1 VGYTVADSQILVIDP
16 QLAGI
21 AGDMFVAGLIDLGAD
36 TATVVA
42 AMEATAKYVP
52 SCKKVTVQPQPVER
66 SHIGGLFLDIHIEE
80 NYTTR
85 PGKVLL
91 NAVEAMVK
99 DLKLS
104 KPAAAYAKQAIR
116 ILVEAEAVVHRHPPE
131 KVHLHGAGSVDTVL
145 DIIGAAVALENLGIA
160 DPKRTHYVALP
171 IAVGGGTF
179 MSGHGQLAAPG
190 PAVTNILT
198 KHRLAFKGGPQIHE
212 MATPTGISLL
222 AALNPVSTQ
231 VFPELI
237 SLAVGY
243 GAGTGELPGVPNLL
257 RFVLGT
263 TMLSSTKKGGS
274 LPSQ

>member
-1 VGYTVADSQILVIDP
+1 LVESKILVIDP

-21 AGDMFVAGLIDLGAD
+21 AGDMFVAALLDLGAD
-36 TATVVA
+36 RDAVIS
-42 AMEATAKYVP
+42 AMEASVNYVP
-52 SCKKVTVQPQPVER
+52 NCHKVTINPQPVER
-66 SHIGGLFLDIHIEE
+66 SHIGGLFLDINIEE

-91 NAVEAMVK
+91 EAVQAMAK

-104 KPAAAYAKQAIR
+104 NPAADYASRAIQ
-116 ILVEAEAVVHRHPPE
+116 ILVNAEATVHRHPPE

-145 DIIGAAVALENLGIA
+145 DIIGAATGLESLGIA
-160 DPKRTHYVALP
+160 DPKSTHYFVLP

-179 MSGHGQLAAPG
+179 TSGHGELTAPG

-198 KHRLAFKGGPQIHE
+198 EYTLAFKGGPKIHE
-212 MATPTGISLL
+212 MATPTGIALL

-231 VFPELI
+231 VFPELFP
-237 SLAVGY
+237 LAVGY

-257 RFVLGT
+257 RFVLGKPR
-263 TMLSSTKKGGS
+263 MKAVLKEG
-274 LPSQ
+274 

>member
-1 VGYTVADSQILVIDP
+1 MTDQKILVIDP

-21 AGDMFVAGLIDLGAD
+21 AGDMFVAALMDLGAD
-36 TATVVA
+36 INAVVA
-42 AMEATAKYVP
+42 AMEASVNYVP
-52 SCKKVTVQPQPVER
+52 NCDTVTVKPQPIAR

-80 NYTTR
+80 TYTTR

-91 NAVEAMVK
+91 NAVQTMTK
-99 DLKLS
+99 DLRLS
-104 KPAAAYAKQAIR
+104 KPAAVYAKRAIQ
-116 ILVEAEAVVHRHPPE
+116 ILVDAEAMVHRHPPE

-145 DIIGAAVALENLGIA
+145 DIIGAATALENLGIA
-160 DPKRTHYVALP
+160 DANSTKYYTLP

-198 KHRLAFKGGPQIHE
+198 KYKLTFKGGPHTHE

-231 VFPELI
+231 VFPELVPI
-237 SLAVGY
+237 AVGY
-243 GAGTGELPGVPNLL
+243 GAGTGEIPGVPNLL
-257 RFVLGT
+257 RFVLGK
-263 TMLSSTKKGGS
+263 SSLTSTPQEGES
-274 LPSQ
+274 SSR